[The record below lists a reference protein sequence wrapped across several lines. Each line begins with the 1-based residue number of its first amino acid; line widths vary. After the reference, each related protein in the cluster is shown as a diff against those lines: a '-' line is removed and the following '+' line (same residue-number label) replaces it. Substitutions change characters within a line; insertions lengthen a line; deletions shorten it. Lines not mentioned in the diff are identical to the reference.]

1 LESNVLDEFDRKL
14 LATLQVD
21 SSLSVQEVA
30 DRVGLSSTPCWR
42 RIQKLESL
50 GYIRGRVA
58 LLNADKLNV
67 GVSVFIAVKTN
78 QCRVGATI
86 QEDRDQLSGSRG
98 FLSVERRCRLSNPRR
113 GARYPR
119 LRRTLPAT
127 DRKD

>member
-1 LESNVLDEFDRKL
+1 MLDEFDRKI
-14 LATLQVD
+14 LAALQVD

-78 QCRVGATI
+78 QHNACLLYTSPSPR
-86 QEDRDQLSGSRG
+86 DRTRSRMP
-98 FLSVERRCRLSNPRR
+98 SS
-113 GARYPR
+113 A
-119 LRRTLPAT
+119 
-127 DRKD
+127 